1 MLSLFKKTKTHSSV
15 KENVAQERLANS
27 IVSACLRFQQR
38 WADFMQH
45 HTERFSRNGK
55 FIVLSLFCLTA
66 GSLSIYLIASSV
78 VKRKA
83 SSFTVI
89 HLKKPP
95 YTVRSGDENTK
106 ASVIVSKAEYEK
118 IQRFG
123 FYMDSL
129 ARSPSGKELH
139 DSILIHRPGLMD
151 SILLIE
157 NIYQSQIKK

>member
-1 MLSLFKKTKTHSSV
+1 MLLLFRKRKPHSSV
-15 KENVAQERLANS
+15 TENVAQERLANN

-38 WADFMQH
+38 WADFMQR

-55 FIVLSLFCLTA
+55 LIILSLFCLTA

-78 VKRKA
+78 TSHKA

-95 YTVRSGDENTK
+95 YAVKSGDENTK
-106 ASVIVSKAEYEK
+106 ALMMVSKAEHEK
-118 IQRFG
+118 IQHFRI
-123 FYMDSL
+123 YMDSL
-129 ARSPSGKELH
+129 ARSPSGKKLL
-139 DSILIHRPGLMD
+139 DSILSQRPGLMD